1 MGAEELKTEEET
13 SAKIT
18 VTKAAEKAVSEVVL
32 RVNDGFDAGRVNRQ
46 DVASWI
52 LLKFKE
58 TFGIE
63 EIGHIR
69 AIHID
74 EIAFLESL
82 LKKAKESGKV
92 PTQVRELLRL
102 HIGNDLASKK
112 NKKVL
117 FAEGINDTSLVRTS
131 EGITK
136 DAV

>member
-1 MGAEELKTEEET
+1 MGAGELKTEEEV

-52 LLKFKE
+52 LIKFKE
-58 TFGIE
+58 TFGNE
-63 EIGHIR
+63 EIGQIR

-92 PTQVRELLRL
+92 PAQVRELLKL
-102 HIGNDLASKK
+102 HIGLDMAPKKSKK
-112 NKKVL
+112 NLTNESIYDGLKVQEV
-117 FAEGINDTSLVRTS
+117 AI
-131 EGITK
+131 
-136 DAV
+136 